1 MEKHGMSLL
10 YVFFSVLAVIELY
23 QYDMFCNAI
32 YYTLDYILKKK
43 SNFPLIVSQK
53 VESAIWIL

>member
-1 MEKHGMSLL
+1 MSLL

-23 QYDMFCNAI
+23 QYDMFCNVI

-53 VESAIWIL
+53 VESAVWIL